1 MKRFLLAGNVLAVL
15 VVLAFGTERYLAP
28 QVAEAIFAERY
39 KALMFQCDHVMREHF
54 VAKQMV
60 LASATEEN
68 IRNLDAAEIGLI
80 ACHEYDKMRKEMI
93 GWGLSENA
101 LARIGLEAIEER
113 AREVR
118 TFVEI
123 HEIRY

>member
-1 MKRFLLAGNVLAVL
+1 M
-15 VVLAFGTERYLAP
+15 
-28 QVAEAIFAERY
+28 
-39 KALMFQCDHVMREHF
+39 
-54 VAKQMV
+54 
-60 LASATEEN
+60 
-68 IRNLDAAEIGLI
+68 
-80 ACHEYDKMRKEMI
+80 
-93 GWGLSENA
+93 GWGLSETA

>member
-1 MKRFLLAGNVLAVL
+1 MRRLLLVGNVAAIL
-15 VVLAFGTERYLAP
+15 VVLVFGVERYVAP
-28 QVAEAIFAERY
+28 RAAEAIYAEQY
-39 KALMFQCDHVMREHF
+39 KALMFRCDHVMREHF

-60 LASATEEN
+60 LASATEET
-68 IRNLDAAEIGLI
+68 IRNLDAAEIGLTD
-80 ACHEYDKMRKEMI
+80 CHEYDKLRKTLM
-93 GWGLSENA
+93 GWGLSETA

>member
-1 MKRFLLAGNVLAVL
+1 MRRLLLVGNVAAIL
-15 VVLAFGTERYLAP
+15 VVLVFGVERYVAP
-28 QVAEAIFAERY
+28 RVAQAIYAEQY
-39 KALMFQCDHVMREHF
+39 KALMFRCDHVMREHF

-60 LASATEEN
+60 LASATEET
-68 IRNLDAAEIGLI
+68 IRNLDAAEIGLTD
-80 ACHEYDKMRKEMI
+80 CHEYDKMRKKLM
-93 GWGLSENA
+93 GWGLSETA